1 MKLPFAPVA
10 AALLALCLS
19 ACATGKDEYPSL
31 ARRDA
36 ERIGSSAPGSKPEST
51 SPLPVTPPNLE
62 LSARLDRLVD
72 QARAAH
78 GRFATRRTRAEQV
91 IGGGAASGSDR
102 WAVATVALAELE
114 SARSEAMVALADLDE
129 LFAAER
135 TANRDAAQIA
145 AARDQ
150 VTAWIGEE
158 DRVLEVLRRRL

>member
-1 MKLPFAPVA
+1 MKVPFAPALA
-10 AALLALCLS
+10 AVSVLFVT

-36 ERIGSSAPGSKPEST
+36 ERITT
-51 SPLPVTPPNLE
+51 SPPADAATPQPVVVTPPNLE
-62 LSARLDRLVD
+62 LAARLDRLVD

-78 GRFATRRTRAEQV
+78 GRFASRRPRAEQAV
-91 IGGGAASGSDR
+91 GGGASTGSER

-135 TANRDAAQIA
+135 TANHDTAQIA

-150 VTAWIGEE
+150 VIAWIGEE